1 MLHCGL
7 PIHQATPISETNMV
21 KKRNT
26 KEAKI
31 KAFRDH
37 ESGRSQAEFCKELN
51 IAAQKFYRWKR
62 QFGMITNPEV
72 RRLKQLENKKRSS
85 SICWPTGRSG
95 SASSRSSSIN
105 TLSPWSLRNC
115 YQQSWRV
122 RHDRSG
128 SPGRSSDCGG
138 TRPVTASFGWCGMR
152 A

>member
-72 RRLKQLENKKRSS
+72 RRLKQLENKKGAQAYA
-85 SICWPTGRSG
+85 GRRAAPG
-95 SASSRSSSIN
+95 AHPQDR
-105 TLSPWSLRNC
+105 LRLIL
-115 YQQSWRV
+115 
-122 RHDRSG
+122 
-128 SPGRSSDCGG
+128 
-138 TRPVTASFGWCGMR
+138 
-152 A
+152 